1 MGFLKK
7 LFSGVKNSD
16 KKENSSKK
24 ENVNSTDALYVGK
37 EEKQINYD
45 ITQDS
50 SSFLTDHCEL
60 IIENAR
66 QLEELK
72 VEYQAVTSYLTDMQ
86 KVDRIP
92 PEEREELDN
101 VARQIITL
109 TRERAKYQNAT
120 KNITDI
126 QFKHIAR
133 YEDVITS
140 ELQKMENNETYNA
153 TIKNDMRY
161 LEGEKGSLHFQ
172 REETIQNQNYLR
184 KIAIGACVLVSL
196 LFLLF
201 LIVDSAFDTNTQIPF
216 IMTILMGLV
225 SAVYIFMNA
234 GSNKR
239 DIKIIESKLNRAIY
253 LLNKVKIKL
262 INNTNELEY
271 SYQKYMVNS
280 SAELNYLWEQYQKAK
295 EEEKHYQKNSDEL
308 EYYNKELIRTLRSY
322 KIVDADIWIYQ
333 AIAIID
339 NNEMVEVRHR
349 LNVRRQKLRERIDYN
364 NSMKERSIDAI
375 RKYIE
380 KSPESK
386 GEVIEIIRRFGIEL

>member
-1 MGFLKK
+1 ML
-7 LFSGVKNSD
+7 N
-16 KKENSSKK
+16 E
-24 ENVNSTDALYVGK
+24 GK

-45 ITQDS
+45 FTQDS
-50 SSFLTDHCEL
+50 TSFLTDHCEL
-60 IIENAR
+60 IMENAR

-92 PEEREELDN
+92 AEEREELNN

-109 TRERAKYQNAT
+109 TRERAKYQNGT
-120 KNITDI
+120 KKITDI

-140 ELQKMENNETYNA
+140 ELQKMMKNETYNA

-172 REETIQNQNYLR
+172 REETIENQNYLR
-184 KIAIGACVLVSL
+184 KIAIAACVLVSL
-196 LFLLF
+196 LFLMF
-201 LIVDSAFDTNTQIPF
+201 LIVESVFEANTQIPF

-225 SAVYIFMNA
+225 SAVYIFVNS
-234 GSNKR
+234 GTNKK
-239 DIKIIESKLNRAIY
+239 DVKIIESKLNRAIY
-253 LLNKVKIKL
+253 LLNKVKIKF

-271 SYQKYMVNS
+271 TYQKYMVNS
-280 SAELNYLWEQYQKAK
+280 STELNYLWEQYLKAK

-308 EYYNKELIRTLRSY
+308 EYYNKELIRTLRSH

-333 AIAIID
+333 AVAIID
-339 NNEMVEVRHR
+339 NSEMVEVRHR

-364 NSMKERSIDAI
+364 NSMKERSINAI
-375 RKYIE
+375 TKYIE
-380 KSPESK
+380 KDPESK
-386 GEVIEIIRRFGIEL
+386 AEVVEIIRRFGIEL